1 LALDRNGKIGSH
13 PCGALP
19 LPLYCSMVYLAK
31 EFFIVGVS
39 GKVIF
44 ITHIVPS
51 GHGALTHAFQES
63 SFVKDARFTP

>member
-1 LALDRNGKIGSH
+1 
-13 PCGALP
+13 
-19 LPLYCSMVYLAK
+19 MVYLAK